1 MNIKDAMTCYQHEQQ
16 KQHKSVGTIREYQ
29 KDLGHFVTFLSNK
42 SIDTVQ
48 DVTSLDMQE
57 YLQAVLDKGAKAST
71 RNRQMNSLRSFFKY
85 CHKKGWV
92 TENCAAYLE
101 RLPEEQV
108 KRVIL
113 TKEEVQQLVKTIE
126 HRVVRTV
133 VITLYLT
140 GMRITECLSVE
151 IQDINVEG
159 NQILIRKG
167 KGNKQRSIPLHPQL
181 KRILIA
187 YLLGMAKHSQHQL
200 LFYTSRSNK
209 LSPSYVNRLLKE
221 ATLTLGW
228 DKKVTC
234 HVLRH
239 SFASALLKEQVNLL
253 TIQDFLGHA
262 NLKTTSG
269 YVHLFQEEGQAAIQK
284 LAL

>member
-1 MNIKDAMTCYQHEQQ
+1 MNIKDAIKCYQLEQQ
-16 KQHKSVGTIREYQ
+16 KQFKSEGTIREYQ
-29 KDLGHFVTFLSNK
+29 KDLGHFVRFLSKK
-42 SIDTVQ
+42 SIQTVE
-48 DVTSLDMQE
+48 DVTSLHLQE
-57 YLQAVLDKGAKAST
+57 FLQCVLNKGAKAST
-71 RNRQMNSLRSFFKY
+71 RNRQMNSLRSFFKH
-85 CHKKGWV
+85 CHKAGWV
-92 TENCAAYLE
+92 TENRAAYLE

-108 KRVIL
+108 RRVIL

-133 VITLYLT
+133 VIALYLT
-140 GMRITECLSVE
+140 GLRITECLNIE
-151 IQDINVEG
+151 RQDINFAD
-159 NQILIRKG
+159 NIILVRKG
-167 KGNKQRSIPLHPQL
+167 KGNKQRCIPLHPQL
-181 KRILIA
+181 KGILKV
-187 YLLGMAKHSQHQL
+187 YLQEQPKRSKHQL
-200 LFYTSRSNK
+200 VFFTSRSNQ
-209 LSPSYVNRLLKE
+209 LSASYVNRILKE

-228 DKKVTC
+228 DKRVTC

-239 SFASALLKEQVNLL
+239 SFASALLQEQVNLL